1 MRLNTIQQR
10 QTGRRPRPE
19 HRDRLRETPV
29 IVLKELH
36 MNRLFPNHWRLMV
49 IWVVVTVL
57 AWTWSPLVPA
67 ATDNSLTAS
76 AVAGRFHNVLT
87 SLRINPQIGDIED
100 VENLIY
106 DLERHE
112 EHRQTWL
119 TSRRQDFD
127 HVMQE
132 MVALLEVAHLIED
145 ALTFAI
151 DAQDLATNA
160 KTFLEDPRVVLLVKK
175 SQAAAKRAE
184 RAGDWLTMARLHQ
197 LLDLLFNDPAAT
209 HHEIHLRAQRH
220 VRVVRLYTPVQY
232 KQMAEQRAKRRGE
245 HFDPQMFREY
255 MWQERLGGITKTM
268 LDKAI
273 DGAERHHIESTHG
286 YGPLL
291 IGAIDALMI
300 LLDTRGLEAEFPGLR
315 QLHKVDLF
323 RSYLQG
329 KKNEIQQVTHGLN
342 SIEAKQLIKMIIQTN
357 RETVD
362 LDERVLYYEM
372 TEGAVQTLDKF
383 TSVIWPYD
391 ADHFFKSTKGKFYG
405 VGIQISMSLGPLTVQ
420 DLPPNS
426 QAIHAGL
433 QAGDVIV
440 KINGHTPTG
449 YSAGYVSWRIQ
460 HDRGSKIRLEIERTG
475 NSTPIEIVLDHG
487 LKLNVRRP
495 RGELTVKSPLRGTP
509 AYRADLRADDKIV
522 SVNGQSTE
530 DWTLERAV
538 REITGDLDTLVTL
551 GIKRGQKILKKDI
564 RRAQIEIE
572 SIRGWQLEPDDTWN
586 YYIDSKRRI
595 GYVRLSQFIPR
606 SETDLDL
613 AINQMRSNRGL
624 DALILDLRF
633 NPGGLLKTAIDVT
646 NRFLAKGL
654 IVSTIDA
661 EGNQTSARNA
671 RPDFCHPQIPLV
683 ILINQTSA
691 SASEIVSGALQ
702 DHNLATIVGVRSY
715 GKGSV
720 QDLFAIATNDS
731 TSEPSAMLK
740 LTTHYYCLPSG
751 SKIHRRPRSSH
762 WGVEPDLEVKMTDG
776 QVRRALERRQDL
788 DVLRKERLSADS
800 QSDAGQILENGI
812 DPQLEAALLILKT
825 QLVADR
831 LTLAQ
836 NTDSTVAP

>member
-1 MRLNTIQQR
+1 
-10 QTGRRPRPE
+10 
-19 HRDRLRETPV
+19 
-29 IVLKELH
+29 
-36 MNRLFPNHWRLMV
+36 MV
-49 IWVVVTVL
+49 VWIAVTVSI
-57 AWTWSPLVPA
+57 WTWSPLVLA
-67 ATDNSLTAS
+67 TTDNSLTSS
-76 AVAGRFHNVLT
+76 AVAGKFHYVLT
-87 SLRINPQIGDIED
+87 SLRVNSQFSNIED
-100 VENLIY
+100 VANLIY

-119 TSRRQDFD
+119 TSKRQNFD
-127 HVMQE
+127 HAMQE
-132 MVALLEVAHLIED
+132 LVALLDVDHLIED

-151 DAQDLATNA
+151 DAQDLATDA
-160 KTFLEDPRVVLLVKK
+160 KAFLADPRVILLVKK
-175 SQAAAKRAE
+175 SQVAAKRAE
-184 RAGDWLTMARLHQ
+184 QTSDWLTMARLYQ
-197 LLDLLFNDPAAT
+197 LLDLLFNDPGAV

-220 VRVVRLYTPVQY
+220 VRVVRLYTPTGY

-245 HFDPQMFREY
+245 HFDPQIFREY
-255 MWQERLGGITKTM
+255 TWQERLGGITKTM

-273 DGAERHHIESTHG
+273 DGAERHHIESEHG

-291 IGAIDALMI
+291 VGAIDALMI
-300 LLDTRGLEAEFPGLR
+300 LLDTKGLEAEFSGLR
-315 QLHKVDLF
+315 QLHKVGLF

-329 KKNEIQQVTHGLN
+329 KKNELQEISHDVN
-342 SIEAKQLIKMIIQTN
+342 SIEAKQIIKMIIQTN
-357 RETVD
+357 QETVH

-383 TSVIWPYD
+383 TSVIWPY
-391 ADHFFKSTKGKFYG
+391 ATDHFFKSTKGKFYG
-405 VGIQISMSLGPLTVQ
+405 VGIQISMSPGPLTVQ
-420 DLPPNS
+420 DLPPDS
-426 QAIHAGL
+426 QAVHAGL

-460 HDRGSKIRLEIERTG
+460 HDRGKRISLEIERTG
-475 NSTPIEIVLDHG
+475 NSTPIEILLDRG

-509 AYRADLRADDKIV
+509 AYRADLRADDKIA
-522 SVNGQSTE
+522 SVNGHSTE

-538 REITGDLDTLVTL
+538 REITGDLNTVVTL
-551 GIKRGQKILKKDI
+551 GIKRGQKIWEKDI
-564 RRAQIEIE
+564 RRGQIEIE

-606 SETDLDL
+606 SETDLDR
-613 AINQMRSNRGL
+613 AINQMRANRGL

-654 IVSTIDA
+654 IVSTVDA
-661 EGNQTSARNA
+661 EGNQTSLRNA

-683 ILINQTSA
+683 VLINQTSA

-740 LTTHYYCLPSG
+740 LTTHYYYLPSG
-751 SKIHRRPRSSH
+751 SKIHRRPRSSQ

-776 QVRRALERRQDL
+776 QVRRALELRQDL
-788 DVLRKERLSADS
+788 DVLRKERLLADS
-800 QSDAGQILENGI
+800 QSNAGQILENGV

-831 LTLAQ
+831 LTLVQ
-836 NTDSTVAP
+836 NTGSTVAP